1 MLKEISTKI
10 EHSLTLGIPV
20 LIENMKEEIRPLL
33 LERIVYKDFVRSGN
47 EFKVQFGDKQIFV
60 SKDF

>member
-1 MLKEISTKI
+1 MKI